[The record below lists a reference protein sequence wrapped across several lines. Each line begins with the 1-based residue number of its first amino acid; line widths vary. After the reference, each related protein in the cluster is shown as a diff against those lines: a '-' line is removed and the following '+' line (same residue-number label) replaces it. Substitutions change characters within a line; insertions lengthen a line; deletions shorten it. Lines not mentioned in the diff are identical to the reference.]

1 MKAVVITRPG
11 GPEVLEIQDRPEPRP
26 GSSQVRIKVLA
37 SALNRADV
45 SQRLGRYPAPPGVA
59 ADIPGLEYAG
69 EIDSLGDGA
78 TMWNVG
84 DRVMG
89 IVSGGSHAEYVSVHE
104 REVIAAPHG
113 LSIEEC
119 AAIPEVFIT
128 AYDAIFSQ
136 LRMGAGESLLIHAA
150 GSGVGTA
157 AVQLAR
163 IAGVKSVGTSRS
175 PDKLHRATE
184 LGLDTSIVV
193 QNDDWPAQVR
203 AATDG
208 RGADGILDLV
218 GGAYFKG
225 NIEAIALHGR
235 MIIVGL
241 TAGASAEIDLR
252 RVMQKRMTIA
262 GTLMRSRQL
271 EEKIHVAR
279 SFSDRIVPMF
289 DARRL
294 KPVVDRIMRFPDIR
308 EAHRIMESNENFG
321 KIVLAWG

>member
-26 GSSQVRIKVLA
+26 GSSQVRIRVLA
-37 SALNRADV
+37 SGLNRADV
-45 SQRLGRYPAPPGVA
+45 SQRLGRYPAPPGVP

-69 EIDSLGDGA
+69 EIDMVGDGA
-78 TMWNVG
+78 TMWSVG

-113 LSIEEC
+113 LGIEEC

-157 AVQLAR
+157 AVQLAK

-175 PDKLHRATE
+175 PDKLHRASE

-208 RGADGILDLV
+208 KGADGVLDLV

-225 NIEAIALHGR
+225 NIEAIALRGR

-241 TAGASAEIDLR
+241 TAGSSAEIDLR

-271 EEKIHVAR
+271 EEKIQVAR
-279 SFSDRIVPMF
+279 TFSDRIVPMF
-289 DARRL
+289 DDRRL
-294 KPVVDRIMRFPDIR
+294 KPVVDRIMRFADIR